1 MKKEYTKPEFVV
13 SDTTQQFTED
23 DLGAIATQYT
33 ANKLEFVTAERDT
46 LLHQFNESQKELDNL
61 REGIVRANEQ
71 LTKARKDREAI
82 AEQLRRAETQLADLR
97 NRKAEV
103 VELLYEAREDIE
115 RLKHRSLIQRI
126 LNTGV

>member
-1 MKKEYTKPEFVV
+1 MKKDYTKPEFVV
-13 SDTTQQFTED
+13 SDTTQQYTED
-23 DLGAIATQYT
+23 DLGALATQDI
-33 ANKLEFVTAERDT
+33 ANKLEAITAERDT
-46 LLHQFNESQKELDNL
+46 LLKELDNL
-61 REGIVRANEQ
+61 RDGIIVANEQ
-71 LTKARKDREAI
+71 MTKARKDREAI
-82 AEQLRRAETQLADLR
+82 AEQLRRAEAALTDLR

>member
-13 SDTTQQFTED
+13 SDTTQQYTED
-23 DLGAIATQYT
+23 DLGALATQDT
-33 ANKLEFVTAERDT
+33 ANKLEAITAERDT
-46 LLHQFNESQKELDNL
+46 LLKELDNL
-61 REGIVRANEQ
+61 RDGIIVANEQ

-82 AEQLRRAETQLADLR
+82 AEQLRRAEAALTDLR